1 MSRREHGDPQIEELN
16 VGEASEPD
24 GRGTG
29 ECGRTDSCL
38 YLLLQNF
45 TIRWHQSST
54 RDLSFLMRFIREKK
68 KRDLFLHNYAMTVET
83 LCPFSLHED
92 NDYYAGCFLKCLLA
106 SLLWWLYRSCS
117 HRLWWWW
124 ASGTAGV
131 SWWKCSTA
139 ALYLQSQPGECLRDH
154 LKASASA
161 WWCNL
166 TPNPVFSHSVCISG
180 NH

>member
-1 MSRREHGDPQIEELN
+1 MLVRRQSLTDEEPVSVAEQTAVCICYSKILPLGGTRAPPGIW
-16 VGEASEPD
+16 VCSCASSE
-24 GRGTG
+24 R
-29 ECGRTDSCL
+29 
-38 YLLLQNF
+38 
-45 TIRWHQSST
+45 
-54 RDLSFLMRFIREKK
+54 KK
-68 KRDLFLHNYAMTVET
+68 KDLFLHNYAMTVET

-161 WWCNL
+161 WWCNR
-166 TPNPVFSHSVCISG
+166 TQNPVFSHSVCTSG